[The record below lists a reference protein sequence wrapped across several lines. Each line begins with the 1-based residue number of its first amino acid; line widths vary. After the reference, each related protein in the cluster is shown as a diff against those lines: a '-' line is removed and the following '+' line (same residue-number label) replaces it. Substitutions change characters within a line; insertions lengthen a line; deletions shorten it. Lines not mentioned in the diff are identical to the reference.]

1 MGANENYESQLYFC
15 RDDRPGVYEKLTFSH
30 ATLDADIEETLAK
43 DDNPLFMNLCHQL
56 IQRVLLPI
64 VGEFQ
69 IDPIDIPCRKIGKK
83 KFRKWLM
90 SEGISRNDA
99 EFLCQLIGQ
108 YKGRISYGNIHRY
121 FRWDPLLLGGLNYA
135 AIIHEILFGK
145 LLK

>member
-1 MGANENYESQLYFC
+1 MGPDESYESQLYFC

-43 DDNPLFMNLCHQL
+43 DDNPIVMNLGQ
-56 IQRVLLPI
+56 PI
-64 VGEFQ
+64 IGEFQ

-90 SEGISRNDA
+90 GAGISRNDA
-99 EFLCQLIGQ
+99 EFLCQLVGR